1 MFFKRARQPKQPSEP
16 WANGS
21 ASYEFVLSP
30 VVLALLGLWLDRT
43 VGTTPLFCVMGA
55 VLGLVGATISI
66 YYGYRN
72 RMAEL
77 AEKAPWSGMG
87 QAGMGQA
94 GMHRSPN
101 EQQLVDEKGASR

>member
-1 MFFKRARQPKQPSEP
+1 MFFNRTRQPKQPSEP

-21 ASYEFVLSP
+21 ASYEFVVSP

-43 VGTTPLFCVMGA
+43 IGTTPVFCVIGA

-77 AEKAPWSGMG
+77 AEKAPWSGM
-87 QAGMGQA
+87 Q
-94 GMHRSPN
+94 PK
-101 EQQLVDEKGASR
+101 DKGASR

>member
-1 MFFKRARQPKQPSEP
+1 LFFNRARQPKPPSEP

-21 ASYEFVLSP
+21 ASYEFVVSP

-43 VGTTPLFCVMGA
+43 VGTTPVFCVIGA

-77 AEKAPWSGMG
+77 AEKAPWSGMHR
-87 QAGMGQA
+87 QPAPKQSSEQPAGLMG
-94 GMHRSPN
+94 N
-101 EQQLVDEKGASR
+101 EKGASR